1 MPNNTLVIVAL
12 VGLAVICLAL
22 FAVMFLFLLR
32 FTGRNFMSFFALL
45 ARNSKD
51 DDSDQPAFIK
61 SPKPDLRSLAQAEDF
76 DSALA
81 RQSVRDANAPA
92 GQHRYVP
99 TAAAPPADPSAQPF
113 DQASPRL
120 GSRRTEPYKPVDH
133 DTDDPI
139 FGDLLDI
146 DGDLDV

>member
-1 MPNNTLVIVAL
+1 MPNNALVIVAL
-12 VGLAVICLAL
+12 VGLAVICLVM

-45 ARNSKD
+45 ARNAKD
-51 DDSDQPAFIK
+51 DADDQPTYIK

-81 RQSVRDANAPA
+81 RQAVRDANAPS
-92 GQHRYVP
+92 GQHRFVP
-99 TAAAPPADPSAQPF
+99 TATPPTDQPLDP
-113 DQASPRL
+113 ASPRL

>member
-1 MPNNTLVIVAL
+1 MPSNTLVIVAL

-22 FAVMFLFLLR
+22 FAVMFVFLLR
-32 FTGRNFMSFFALL
+32 FTGRNFMSFLALMI
-45 ARNSKD
+45 RGSKD
-51 DDSDQPAFIK
+51 DDNQPTIIK

-81 RQSVRDANAPA
+81 RQSVRDTNTPP
-92 GQHRYVP
+92 GQHHYIP
-99 TAAAPPADPSAQPF
+99 TAAAPTDQPF
-113 DQASPRL
+113 DPATPRL

-139 FGDLLDI
+139 FGDLLNI